1 MFASLM
7 NHPNQQEAEMRKQ
20 DRIRQQESQNTSTA
34 PRPDQSAPRP
44 GEQEK
49 GSASIDQT
57 NRPPR
62 EPGAMPLPD

>member
-1 MFASLM
+1 
-7 NHPNQQEAEMRKQ
+7 MRKQ
-20 DRIRQQESQNTSTA
+20 DRIRQQESQNTSTN

-44 GEQEK
+44 DEQEK

-57 NRPPR
+57 NRLPR

>member
-1 MFASLM
+1 
-7 NHPNQQEAEMRKQ
+7 MRKQ
-20 DRIRQQESQNTSTA
+20 DRIRQQESQNTSTT

-57 NRPPR
+57 NRLPR